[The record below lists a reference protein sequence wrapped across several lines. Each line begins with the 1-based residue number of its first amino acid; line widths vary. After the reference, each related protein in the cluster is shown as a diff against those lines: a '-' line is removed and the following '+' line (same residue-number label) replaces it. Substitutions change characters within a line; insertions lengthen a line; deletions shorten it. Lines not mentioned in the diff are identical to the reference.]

1 MGDRVDELEGRT
13 KQGVGTLTRDEDLAR
28 EGKTEADM
36 AKLKRET
43 EGAID
48 QGVGRAQEVT
58 GDILDDDD
66 MEARGKARQMEGD
79 LKRAG

>member
-1 MGDRVDELEGRT
+1 MGDRIDEAQGRA
-13 KQGVGTLTRDEDLAR
+13 KQGVGTLTGNEDMER
-28 EGKTEADM
+28 EGKSEADW
-36 AKLKRET
+36 AKAKRET

-58 GDILDDDD
+58 GDVLDDED

-79 LKRAG
+79 VKRAG